1 MISAIIL
8 ENCMPKYDELV
19 NARKNLESFYLWNT
33 GLETQFSKSIYE
45 ILCAV
50 RNGDPYKILDDKIS
64 RDLALMCFTSYPLI
78 R

>member
-1 MISAIIL
+1 ML
-8 ENCMPKYDELV
+8 ENCMPKYHEWV

-33 GLETQFSKSIYE
+33 GLETQFSKFIHE

-64 RDLALMCFTSYPLI
+64 RDLAFI
-78 R
+78 